1 MGVLRT
7 PCEGNL
13 KEFTMIKMTSTTGA
27 VVIQIPEY
35 SQAST
40 DIEYLK
46 INYVP
51 APGASHTAK
60 VTLGMVGDTS
70 KRLYVSKYMLVT
82 TVGDLQ
88 RAQTKLALGAQA
100 FSKVELRRI

>member
-1 MGVLRT
+1 
-7 PCEGNL
+7 
-13 KEFTMIKMTSTTGA
+13 MIKMTSTTGA

-35 SQAST
+35 SKIDT
-40 DIEYLK
+40 DVEYLK

-60 VTLGMVGDTS
+60 VTLGMLRNTAAKQVNT
-70 KRLYVSKYMLVT
+70 YMLVT
-82 TVGDLQ
+82 TVSDLQ

-100 FSKVELRRI
+100 FSTVELKRI